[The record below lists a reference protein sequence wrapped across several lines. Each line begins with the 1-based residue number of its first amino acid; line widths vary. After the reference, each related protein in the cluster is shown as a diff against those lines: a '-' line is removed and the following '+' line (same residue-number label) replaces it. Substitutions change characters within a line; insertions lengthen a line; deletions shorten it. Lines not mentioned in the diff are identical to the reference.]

1 MRGAY
6 HSQTKIIRCDLI
18 IYKEMTHLLLIKGD
32 CLEVLSH
39 IPDECIDLIITDPP
53 FMISREAKIARS
65 RNPKKYKFVGKD
77 ISLMFGEWD
86 VFESERDYWIFT
98 FRWLKEVWRSLRKGG
113 HLLIFFDH
121 YKITPIIK
129 WCRRHDGVPRQ
140 PLFFIRQNP
149 VPMARKVSFMNAVNS
164 IIWITKHST
173 SRRYATFNYE
183 LGQHPNYI
191 VTPICGGKERY
202 EYGFHPTQKPLKV
215 YEWLIKYLSNEEDL
229 IMDPFVGSG
238 TALVAARNLN
248 RNAIGIEI
256 NDEYINMAKRRVAT
270 EQRDLFGEFK
280 FKYFDWLKTRLCSCK
295 NL

>member
-1 MRGAY
+1 M
-6 HSQTKIIRCDLI
+6 TK
-18 IYKEMTHLLLIKGD
+18 LLLIKGD
-32 CLEVLSH
+32 ALEVLKHMPSAT
-39 IPDECIDLIITDPP
+39 IDLVITDPP

-77 ISLMFGEWD
+77 ISLMFGDWD
-86 VFESERDYWIFT
+86 VFESEKDYWKFT

-173 SRRYATFNYE
+173 SRKYATFNYE

-191 VTPICGGKERY
+191 VSPICSGKERY
-202 EYGFHPTQKPLKV
+202 EYGFHPTQKPLRV
-215 YEWLIKYLSNEEDL
+215 YEWLIKYLSKENDIIL
-229 IMDPFVGSG
+229 DPFLGAG

-248 RNAIGIEI
+248 RHAIGIEI
-256 NDEYINMAKRRVAT
+256 NEEYINMAKKRIAPQ
-270 EQRDLFGEFK
+270 QRDLFGLFK
-280 FKYFDWLKTRLCSCK
+280 FEYIDWAEAHPKILSEFISSIK
-295 NL
+295 NK

>member
-1 MRGAY
+1 
-6 HSQTKIIRCDLI
+6 
-18 IYKEMTHLLLIKGD
+18 MTHLLLIKGD

-129 WCRRHDGVPRQ
+129 WCRRHDSVPRQ

-164 IIWITKHST
+164 IIWVTKHST
-173 SRRYATFNYE
+173 SRKYATFNYE

-191 VTPICGGKERY
+191 ITPICSGKERH
-202 EYGFHPTQKPLKV
+202 ENGFHPTQKPLKV

-256 NDEYINMAKRRVAT
+256 NDEYINMAKRRVAP
-270 EQRDLFGEFK
+270 EQRDLFGNFEF
-280 FKYFDWLKTRLCSCK
+280 YFHDWQTSNRAIISEFISKLQKSK
-295 NL
+295 SI